1 MRLLEYEWY
10 VRGGPKIP
18 YALHH
23 LKERFITAPMFADY
37 KSDLL
42 EVLSM
47 TESKGQGNRTLILLP
62 CICSIPN

>member
-42 EVLSM
+42 EVLFND
-47 TESKGQGNRTLILLP
+47 GIQGTRKQNSHSASLYLLDP
-62 CICSIPN
+62 